1 MPYEKGST
9 MSWKTSLRHWM
20 QIARAQYLVLCV
32 VLSLIGNGVAW
43 LEQSFQWS
51 TALLSLFGLLCAH
64 ISVNVINDY
73 FDHRS
78 GIDQQTNR
86 SPFNGGSGSIQDS
99 IISPKTTL
107 WVGLSFLFLALVV
120 GVYFFLSIPQ
130 GWQLIPL
137 VVVAGFLV
145 ILYSPLL
152 LKLVGGEWS
161 AGIGLGALPVIGT
174 YFVQTGHYSL
184 LIFLAS
190 IPSAILVHNLL
201 FINEFPDVEAD
212 RIGKRKT
219 FPIVYGILRSIQFYK
234 ITLVLLY
241 LYILENVL
249 LGFFPIYCLL
259 ALLTIPMS
267 MQTTKKLQ
275 LPTNQYQP
283 MMQLNVGIVLLTQF
297 LLGLGFILG
306 GFFL

>member
-1 MPYEKGST
+1 

-20 QIARAQYLVLCV
+20 QITRAQYLVLCV
-32 VLSLIGNGVAW
+32 ALSLIGNGVAW

-86 SPFNGGSGSIQDS
+86 SPFNGGSGSIQES
-99 IISPKTTL
+99 IISPKTTF
-107 WVGLSFLFLALVV
+107 WVGLMFLFLALIV
-120 GVYFFLSIPQ
+120 GVYFFFSIPQ

-137 VVVAGFLV
+137 VVVAGLLV

-152 LKLVGGEWS
+152 LKFVGGEWS

-184 LIFLAS
+184 LIILAS

-212 RIGKRKT
+212 ITGKRKT
-219 FPIVYGILRSIQFYK
+219 FPIVYGIPCSIQFYK

-241 LYILENVL
+241 IYIVENVL

-259 ALLTIPMS
+259 ALLTIPMFI
-267 MQTTKKLQ
+267 QTNKKLQ
-275 LPTNQYQP
+275 LPTDQYQP

-297 LLGLGFILG
+297 LLGLGFILD

>member
-1 MPYEKGST
+1 

-219 FPIVYGILRSIQFYK
+219 FPIVYGIPRSIQFYK

>member
-1 MPYEKGST
+1 
-9 MSWKTSLRHWM
+9 MSWKTSFQHWM
-20 QIARAQYLVLCV
+20 QIIRAQYLILCIT
-32 VLSLIGNGVAW
+32 LSLIGNGVAW
-43 LEQSFQWS
+43 MEQSFRWS
-51 TALLSLFGLLCAH
+51 TALLSLIGLLCAH
-64 ISVNVINDY
+64 ISVNVLNDY

-78 GIDQQTNR
+78 GIDQKTNR

-107 WVGLSFLFLALVV
+107 WVGLVFLFLALFV
-120 GVYFFLSIPQ
+120 GVYFFVSIPH
-130 GWQLIPL
+130 GWKLIPL
-137 VVVAGFLV
+137 VCIAGLIV
-145 ILYSPLL
+145 ILYSPFL

-212 RIGKRKT
+212 TIGKRKT
-219 FPIVYGILRSIQFYK
+219 FPIVYGIPRSIQFYK

-241 LYILENVL
+241 IYIVENVL

-259 ALLTIPMS
+259 TLLTIPMS
-267 MQTTKKLQ
+267 IQTNKKLQ
-275 LPTNQYQP
+275 LPTEQYQP
-283 MMQLNVGIVLLTQF
+283 MMQLNVSIVLFTQF